1 MIFVGITINSFSQRG
16 YEIIELLC
24 FEVLGGPWCMVD
36 FLGGPICWGD
46 LHRKDNW
53 GDLKVWGD
61 LILLGG
67 PKTPLYTMCKKCVAR
82 YCVATLMLVDG
93 LF

>member
-1 MIFVGITINSFSQRG
+1 
-16 YEIIELLC
+16 
-24 FEVLGGPWCMVD
+24 MVD

-46 LHRKDNW
+46 LYRKDNW

-67 PKTPLYTMCKKCVAR
+67 PKTPLYTMVVVWECQNSMQVHQ
-82 YCVATLMLVDG
+82 LSLVYFLIYREDPQ
-93 LF
+93 FQHQE

>member
-1 MIFVGITINSFSQRG
+1 
-16 YEIIELLC
+16 
-24 FEVLGGPWCMVD
+24 MVD
-36 FLGGPICWGD
+36 FLGGPLCWGD

-67 PKTPLYTMCKKCVAR
+67 PKTPLYTMDTKG
-82 YCVATLMLVDG
+82 Y
-93 LF
+93 

>member
-1 MIFVGITINSFSQRG
+1 
-16 YEIIELLC
+16 
-24 FEVLGGPWCMVD
+24 MVD

-67 PKTPLYTMCKKCVAR
+67 PKTPLYTMQGGRPDHSLGCYVSSD
-82 YCVATLMLVDG
+82 V
-93 LF
+93 

>member
-1 MIFVGITINSFSQRG
+1 
-16 YEIIELLC
+16 
-24 FEVLGGPWCMVD
+24 MVD

-67 PKTPLYTMCKKCVAR
+67 PKTPLYTMTDSLGM
-82 YCVATLMLVDG
+82 YE
-93 LF
+93 

>member
-1 MIFVGITINSFSQRG
+1 ML
-16 YEIIELLC
+16 E
-24 FEVLGGPWCMVD
+24 

-46 LHRKDNW
+46 LYREDNW

-67 PKTPLYTMCKKCVAR
+67 PKTPLYTMKNASTGNIGWLNMTFVR
-82 YCVATLMLVDG
+82 YFL
-93 LF
+93 

>member
-1 MIFVGITINSFSQRG
+1 
-16 YEIIELLC
+16 
-24 FEVLGGPWCMVD
+24 MVD

-67 PKTPLYTMCKKCVAR
+67 PKTPLYTMSCDVTDPQYDSKFPKNAKKN
-82 YCVATLMLVDG
+82 LIK
-93 LF
+93 

>member
-1 MIFVGITINSFSQRG
+1 
-16 YEIIELLC
+16 
-24 FEVLGGPWCMVD
+24 MVD

-53 GDLKVWGD
+53 ED

-67 PKTPLYTMCKKCVAR
+67 PKTPLYTMFKLELLLSVEDKLLLKYYKKTVHSTTHC
-82 YCVATLMLVDG
+82 
-93 LF
+93 LFLFCWSAPKTIKL